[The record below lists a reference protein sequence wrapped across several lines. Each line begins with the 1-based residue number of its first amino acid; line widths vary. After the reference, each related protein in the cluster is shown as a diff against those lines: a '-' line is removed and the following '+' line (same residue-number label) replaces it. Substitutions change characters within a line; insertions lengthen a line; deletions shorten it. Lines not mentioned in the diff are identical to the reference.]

1 MEKEKLAK
9 LSNLVEL
16 FNSTEVTLR
25 MGKYTIDYD
34 RKLIM
39 YSDGISNLH
48 HALTG
53 VELINILSAL
63 VKYGVEVNS
72 LAEDDTAVN
81 LILDSADEFE
91 LTNDT
96 IIHKDSVSNTPRD
109 LLDFLGK
116 CCLLYASWNE
126 DKLSDINKI
135 LHLNEMRIK
144 EIHEHCPEGFK
155 NINPRQSEYY
165 PIKYFLKDNEF
176 TTDTDTLNSYIV
188 SYNRLK
194 YPDNYEPPREHEI
207 LVNLIQNSYYP
218 LYQDDPV
225 DTMVYKVITSNPD
238 KYDCDNYTGWKY
250 EIISSMTKMLY
261 RYINDGDRGE
271 NITEPCIMVG
281 VRLLTFL
288 QNNCTT
294 EEMAI
299 IKLFMDA
306 IANDAV
312 FSRGMPDYDN
322 KDVLRSSLNIIG
334 KWNTSINVESVV
346 DRLLSGKYP
355 EIDDVDECYLG
366 DCGILYDCM
375 TLIIAFHYI
384 WKYLPDFGNR
394 WNYRYS
400 NTYSFED

>member
-1 MEKEKLAK
+1 MEKEKLAP
-9 LSNLVEL
+9 LSRLVEL

-25 MGKYTIDYD
+25 MGKYTVDYD

-48 HALTG
+48 NALTG
-53 VELINILSAL
+53 VELINILSVL

-81 LILDSADEFE
+81 LVLDTADEFE

-96 IIHKDSVSNTPRD
+96 IIHKDSVSNTPQD

-135 LHLNEMRIK
+135 LHLNEERIK
-144 EIHEHCPEGFK
+144 EIHDHCPEGFK
-155 NINPRQSEYY
+155 NINPRHSEYY

-176 TTDTDTLNSYIV
+176 TTDTDILNSYVV

-194 YPDNYEPPREHEI
+194 HPDDHDQSYEDDI
-207 LVNLIQNSYYP
+207 LINLIQNSYYP
-218 LYQDDPV
+218 AGDRTPV
-225 DTMVYKVITSNPD
+225 DTVVYKIITKHPD

-250 EIISSMTKMLY
+250 EIMSSLTKMLY
-261 RYINDGDRGE
+261 RYINDGDIGE
-271 NITEPCIMVG
+271 NITEPCIVVG

-294 EEMAI
+294 EEMTI

-306 IANDAV
+306 ITNDAV
-312 FSRGMPDYDN
+312 FSNDILDYDD
-322 KDVLRSSLNIIG
+322 KDVLRKSLTNIG
-334 KWNTSINVESVV
+334 KWNLSIDINTVA
-346 DRLLSGKYP
+346 DKIISGKYP
-355 EIDDVDECYLG
+355 DTDEIDDCYYGDE
-366 DCGILYDCM
+366 GILYDCM
-375 TLIIAFHYI
+375 TLIVAFHYI
-384 WKYLPDFGNR
+384 WKYLPDFGKR
-394 WNYRYS
+394 WNYKYGD
-400 NTYSFED
+400 TYSY